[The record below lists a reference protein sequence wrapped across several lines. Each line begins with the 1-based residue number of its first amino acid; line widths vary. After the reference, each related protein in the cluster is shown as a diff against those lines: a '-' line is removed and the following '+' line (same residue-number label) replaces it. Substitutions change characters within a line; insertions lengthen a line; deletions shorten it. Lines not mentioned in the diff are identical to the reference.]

1 MSAYAGGICWP
12 VPALASAASPI
23 LVATNPGSMMTTLM
37 PNPAT
42 SWRRASDSASTAY
55 LVALHLGAAKD
66 LDRPGQGEPGA
77 VDQHI
82 DAGPAGG
89 SFDLGPGMVHRALVG
104 HIQADG
110 LDVRCGG
117 GQAGQHPLPACRGK
131 DQMPLP
137 GELGRRRPSDS

>member
-1 MSAYAGGICWP
+1 MPGNVVRPTTELMLMMRPDWRARIAGSTARVTVSTP
-12 VPALASAASPI
+12 NT
-23 LVATNPGSMMTTLM
+23 LVAN
-37 PNPAT
+37 
-42 SWRRASDSASTAY
+42 WRCTWGPLRIST
-55 LVALHLGAAKD
+55 
-66 LDRPGQGEPGA
+66 
-77 VDQHI
+77 
-82 DAGPAGG
+82 GPASG

-117 GQAGQHPLPACRGK
+117 GQAGQHLLPACRGK